1 MTESPSSDTP
11 LLPPELNALVEL
23 RDAGWRITPVRAE
36 DGEVTRVDGMHVMP
50 DPFNPDADWVEVLMV
65 LDAANA
71 KGLRQNPDGE
81 VVWAREGDLV
91 DVVDGFLDL
100 PKPGEPNAP
109 RLVIS
114 AGPLLWTP

>member
-1 MTESPSSDTP
+1 MTESPTTDTP
-11 LLPPELNALVEL
+11 LLPPELEALIGL
-23 RDAGWRITPVRAE
+23 QNAGWRIAPVRDK

-50 DPFNPDADWVEVLMV
+50 DPFDLDADWVEVVMV

-81 VVWAREGDLV
+81 VVWAREGDVV
-91 DVVDGFLDL
+91 DVVNGFLDL

-109 RLVIS
+109 RLVIA